1 MLKIY
6 NTLSREVEE
15 FIPLKKGEAGMY
27 VCGPTVY
34 GPGHI
39 GHARTY
45 TAFDIIRRYLGYR
58 GFKVKYIVN
67 ITDVHDDMIKQAN
80 KEGITIFEL
89 AARNIPLFMKD
100 LQALG
105 IKEPD
110 MMPRVT
116 GHIKEIIGL
125 VKCLEEKGCA
135 YETDDGVYF
144 SISKFPSYGKLSH
157 AKVKKSLSGT
167 RVETDKYEKQDAMDF
182 ALWKKAREGEP
193 SWEGPW
199 GKGRAGWHI
208 GCSGMS
214 TKYLGAQIDIHG
226 GAVDLVFPHHEN
238 EICQSEACYGKIPFV
253 KYWMHAGFLNVGGEK
268 MSKSLGNYIT
278 IPQLL
283 EKFDPKVFRF
293 FIAGL
298 HYRSRVDFNEKAMA
312 QAAKGLGKWNSFIQ
326 GLLAVSGEGENKQ
339 VKEIISS
346 AREGFVAAM
355 DEDFNLPNAWA
366 QLHEF
371 ESKTNSLISAGKI
384 SKRDAE
390 NIIAFLKE
398 LNEIFGF
405 FEFGKRDEKLP
416 EELMALIEQREL
428 YRKKKDFA
436 QADKIRKDLAANGI
450 ELLDTP
456 CGVKWKKV

>member
-1 MLKIY
+1 
-6 NTLSREVEE
+6 
-15 FIPLKKGEAGMY
+15 
-27 VCGPTVY
+27 
-34 GPGHI
+34 
-39 GHARTY
+39 
-45 TAFDIIRRYLGYR
+45 
-58 GFKVKYIVN
+58 
-67 ITDVHDDMIKQAN
+67 
-80 KEGITIFEL
+80 
-89 AARNIPLFMKD
+89 
-100 LQALG
+100 
-105 IKEPD
+105 
-110 MMPRVT
+110 
-116 GHIKEIIGL
+116 
-125 VKCLEEKGCA
+125 
-135 YETDDGVYF
+135 
-144 SISKFPSYGKLSH
+144 
-157 AKVKKSLSGT
+157 
-167 RVETDKYEKQDAMDF
+167 
-182 ALWKKAREGEP
+182 
-193 SWEGPW
+193 
-199 GKGRAGWHI
+199 
-208 GCSGMS
+208 
-214 TKYLGAQIDIHG
+214 
-226 GAVDLVFPHHEN
+226 
-238 EICQSEACYGKIPFV
+238 
-253 KYWMHAGFLNVGGEK
+253 MHAGFLNVGGEK